1 MTTVK
6 KELSLKTHPADFE
19 ILGSSFY
26 TIAQEMGVNIE
37 RTARAPIF
45 FSAHDFVVA
54 IAKPNGDLVTM
65 AEYIPVLVGA
75 CPFAIRAVNEYY
87 KDNIHEGDVFLVNDP
102 YTLAGGNQ
110 LADWCI
116 VTPVFYKGEQ
126 VFTIAVKA
134 HQADTGGGV
143 PGGYNPNALDI
154 WGEGLRIPPIRI
166 YERGKERSDVLNLIL
181 TNVRLYELQRSDLLC
196 MTAATRIGA
205 KRLADLMEM
214 WGKDK
219 IETYIEDVFNYSD
232 SMMRE
237 QVEKIL
243 DGTYHAENVPQSPGR
258 FNDASII
265 QCDMTIKGSNM
276 ILDFTKCGP
285 QVREYVNSTI
295 SNTHSCV
302 WLTLLSSLGKKIR
315 REYRNQGC
323 FKMLTILTKP
333 GTILHA
339 TLPATEGNDTNFTA
353 AQIIDVV
360 EACLALAVPN
370 EVSAGWGHIPYWV
383 FAGLD
388 PRRGRGY
395 GAPDFQACATGA
407 GAIWG
412 TDGWS
417 TNGPQ
422 ICSGTLWY
430 PEIEVAESVYPI
442 VWERWELAQDSGAPG
457 KWRGGWGVHNVWV
470 ADSDPEPI
478 NIAYCQEP
486 YDYPAIP
493 AIAGGKMPK
502 PNSKRLLMKD
512 GHWETEED
520 TRRTALYQLHTG
532 DKVVDYCQGGSGVG
546 NPFERNVEAV
556 WEDVRN
562 ELVSIESA
570 REGYGVIVDPKT
582 LKVDLTETEK
592 LRKKM
597 LKEGKT

>member
-1 MTTVK
+1 MTEK
-6 KELSLKTHPADFE
+6 KELKLKTHPADFE

-54 IAKPNGDLVTM
+54 IAKPNGDLITM

-75 CPFAIRAVNEYY
+75 CPFAIRAVNDYY
-87 KDNIHEGDVFLVNDP
+87 KDDIHEGDVFLVNDP

-126 VFTIAVKA
+126 VFTVAVKA

-154 WGEGLRIPPIRI
+154 WGEGLRIPPIRV
-166 YERGKERSDVLNLIL
+166 YERGRERSDVLNLIL

-205 KRLADLMEM
+205 KRLAGLMET

-237 QVEKIL
+237 QVEKIP
-243 DGTYHAENVPQSPGR
+243 DGTYHAENVPRSPGR
-258 FNDASII
+258 FNDASTI
-265 QCDMTIKGSNM
+265 QCDMTIQGSNM
-276 ILDFTKCGP
+276 TLDFTRCGP

-295 SNTHSCV
+295 ANTHSCV

-323 FKMLTILTKP
+323 FRMLTILTKP

-339 TLPATEGNDTNFTA
+339 TLPATEGNDTNFSA

-360 EACLALAVPN
+360 QACLALAMPK

-442 VWERWELAQDSGAPG
+442 VWERWELAQDSGGPG

-478 NIAYCQEP
+478 NLAYCQEP
-486 YDYPAIP
+486 YDYPVIP

-502 PNSKRLLMKD
+502 PNSKKLLMKD
-512 GHWETEED
+512 GKWQTEED
-520 TRRTALYQLHTG
+520 TRRTALYQLHSG
-532 DKVVDYCQGGSGVG
+532 DKAVDFCQGGSGVG
-546 NPFERNVEAV
+546 NPLEREVEAV
-556 WEDVRN
+556 LEDVRN
-562 ELVSIESA
+562 ELVSLESA
-570 REGYGVIVDPKT
+570 REDYGVIVDPKT
-582 LKVDLTETEK
+582 LKIDLAETEK

-597 LKEGKT
+597 LREGKT

>member
-6 KELSLKTHPADFE
+6 KELRLKTHPADFE

-87 KDNIHEGDVFLVNDP
+87 KDDIHEGDVFLVNDP

-126 VFTIAVKA
+126 VFTVAVKA

-166 YERGKERSDVLNLIL
+166 YDRGKERGDVLNLIL

-214 WGKDK
+214 WGKNK

-237 QVEKIL
+237 QVEKIP

-258 FNDASII
+258 FNDASVIR
-265 QCDMTIKGSNM
+265 CDMTIRGSNM
-276 ILDFTKCGP
+276 TLDFTKCGP

-295 SNTHSCV
+295 ANTHSCV
-302 WLTLLSSLGKKIR
+302 WLTLLSSLGKKTR

-323 FKMLTILTKP
+323 FRMLTILTKP

-388 PRRGRGY
+388 ARRGRGY

-442 VWERWELAQDSGAPG
+442 VWERWEFAQDSGAPG

-478 NIAYCQEP
+478 NLAYCQEP
-486 YDYPAIP
+486 YDYQVIP

-520 TRRTALYQLHTG
+520 TRRTALYQLHGG
-532 DKVVDYCQGGSGVG
+532 DKAVDYCQGGSGVG
-546 NPFERNVEAV
+546 NPLERDVEAV

-570 REGYGVIVDPKT
+570 REDYGVIVDPKT
-582 LKVDLTETEK
+582 LKMDLAETEK

-597 LKEGKT
+597 LKEKKP